1 MDENRIMSLILDAY
15 PYPIVFVDCGHV
27 IRYMNKRA
35 RYHYYEERGYRDLIG
50 KSLFDCHRDP
60 KSVEMIKTSVEKLKN
75 HGNEIFLK
83 VNARNERIII
93 TPVRDENGQLV
104 GYFERFEMNVQK

>member
-1 MDENRIMSLILDAY
+1 MEKAEIMSLILDAY
-15 PYPIVFVDCGHV
+15 PYPIVFVDCDHV

-50 KSLFDCHRDP
+50 KSLFDCHMEPR
-60 KSVEMIKTSVEKLKN
+60 SVEMIKAAVEKLKN

-83 VNARNERIII
+83 VNQRNERTII
-93 TPVRDENGQLV
+93 TPVRDENGVLV
-104 GYFERFEMNVQK
+104 GYFERFEQNLQK